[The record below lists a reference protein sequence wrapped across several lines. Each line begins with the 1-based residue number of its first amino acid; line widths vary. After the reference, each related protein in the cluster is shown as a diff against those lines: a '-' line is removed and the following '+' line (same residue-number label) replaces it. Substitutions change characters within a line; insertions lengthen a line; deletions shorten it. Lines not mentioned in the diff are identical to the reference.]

1 MHKKVR
7 EWLSLIILLPG
18 LVTTH
23 QLCAHTDDRLNN
35 HTDHKTAKQ
44 IVNRDLRQTIPQT
57 MTSNTVTNVT
67 TAIVTADNTV
77 VPQATIAPQQKTSPI
92 KLGIGWTRP
101 PYVFQDSNTG
111 MELDIVRHIFQSQGY
126 VIEPHYMPLVRVPR
140 NLKKQE
146 IDVALTASE
155 ALSLEHMYFSDTYI
169 TYQNVAVSLH
179 SKKLTIESTQDL
191 AQHAVVAF
199 QNATKYLGES
209 YHRAVEHNPK
219 YSENPDQEQ
228 QVRMLFAQRC
238 DVAVMDINIFLHYR
252 QQLGATQAV
261 DIHPLFPPNHYK
273 AAFISQSLRDT
284 FNQGLAK
291 LRDSGTYAQIQQQYL
306 PDVDYTVIYQPRSLP
321 AHVDPNL

>member
-1 MHKKVR
+1 MNQKPLTVHVR
-7 EWLSLIILLPG
+7 LTLIILLLG
-18 LVTTH
+18 LAGTA
-23 QLCAHTDDRLNN
+23 QLCIHADNRTNN
-35 HTDHKTAKQ
+35 HTNHKTANQ
-44 IVNRDLRQTIPQT
+44 TVDQDLRQAMPQNTPQT
-57 MTSNTVTNVT
+57 TLTNT
-67 TAIVTADNTV
+67 
-77 VPQATIAPQQKTSPI
+77 ATDITSPI

-126 VIEPHYMPLVRVPR
+126 AIEPHYMPLVRVPR
-140 NLKKQE
+140 NLQKQE

-155 ALSLEHMYFSDTYI
+155 ALSLKHMYFSDTYI
-169 TYQNVAVSLH
+169 TYQNVAVSLQ
-179 SKKLTIESTQDL
+179 SKKLSIKSTQDL
-191 AQHAVVAF
+191 AQYTVVAF
-199 QNATKYLGES
+199 QNATQYLGES
-209 YHRAVEHNPK
+209 YHHAVARNPT

-238 DVAVMDINIFLHYR
+238 DVAIMDINIFLHYQ